1 MKMPRMLVYT
11 VLSTCACIALLAI
24 VAGTA
29 FAAPAHAKVLS
40 ATPSIG
46 ATITQA
52 PTTVTVVC
60 AENINPNPKLS
71 NLYVYAPSG
80 DLISQG
86 DAKVSL
92 NNPLQMAITIK
103 PSGDGVYVVQW
114 KTVSAADG
122 DPDAGAFVFTVK
134 ANAAVAAATP
144 TVKQTPVASN
154 GGTSNSSSFPA
165 LPVVIVGLV
174 ALIVG
179 LSGGLGVGR
188 SMALSAARK
197 GTSAAPSVQTQEE
210 EPAQRQP

>member
-1 MKMPRMLVYT
+1 MKIPRMLVYT
-11 VLSTCACIALLAI
+11 VLSACASIALLAVI
-24 VAGTA
+24 AGTA

-40 ATPSIG
+40 ATPGIG
-46 ATITQA
+46 STITQA

-80 DLISQG
+80 ELISQG

-92 NNPLQMAITIK
+92 NNPLQMSITMK

-134 ANAAVAAATP
+134 ANAAASAATP
-144 TVKQTPVASN
+144 TVKQTPVVSN
-154 GGTSNSSSFPA
+154 GGTNNSSSFPV

-179 LSGGLGVGR
+179 LGAGLGVGR
-188 SMALSAARK
+188 SMGLSAARK
-197 GTSAAPSVQTQEE
+197 GTPTAAPIQESEE